1 MKLQP
6 LVKFRSFIT
15 FYFIAFAVL
24 LLPLLLLHQ
33 ISILITLFIFSGVL
47 FFIPTLIPNTQ
58 AFGPVNTRFKTTRR
72 EIWLTIDDGP
82 NPIDTRSI
90 LKILDHY
97 KAKAT
102 FFVIGEKATQF
113 PELIQEIIDRG
124 HSLGNHTNSHP
135 VGSFWIAFPSRLKRE
150 IDQCQETLSSYGHTP
165 LLFRAP
171 VGMINYF
178 LPPLLAQRNLLAI
191 GWSSRGFDTL
201 PSDPQTI
208 LDRLWK
214 SVTPGAI
221 LLLHQGY
228 HPINSNE
235 TMNSRTLELLLKKMQ
250 SENYTCILPKQ
261 QQLTRLIA

>member
-1 MKLQP
+1 MRLQP

-47 FFIPTLIPNTQ
+47 FFIPTLIPNSQ
-58 AFGPVNTRFKTTRR
+58 IFGPVITHFKTTHQ

-97 KAKAT
+97 QAKAT
-102 FFVIGEKATQF
+102 FFVIGEKAAQF

-124 HSLGNHTNSHP
+124 HSLGNHTSSHP
-135 VGSFWIAFPSRLKRE
+135 VRSFWIAFPSRLKRE
-150 IDQCQETLSSYGHTP
+150 IEECQKILSCCGPTP
-165 LLFRAP
+165 LFFRAP

-191 GWSSRGFDTL
+191 GWSSRGFDTF

-228 HPINSNE
+228 HPINSDE
-235 TMNSRTLELLLKKMQ
+235 TMNSKTLELLLKKLE
-250 SENYTCILPKQ
+250 SENYTCVLPSQ
-261 QQLTRLIA
+261 QQLISLIA